1 MSVVT
6 LTAFMGLERTLT
18 ALELILIPEST
29 RDDAA
34 LKIVYS
40 GSGSRLQTVL
50 HFNRQA

>member
-6 LTAFMGLERTLT
+6 LNVFMGIKRIFN

-29 RDDAA
+29 RDYEA
-34 LKIVYS
+34 LKLYL
-40 GSGSRLQTVL
+40 GSSARLQTLL